1 MATLSV
7 TEKKIKNNEQAP
19 VSTPEPYSSFSTP
32 FLATDKVLQW
42 LLTPS
47 SSPQQ
52 TKPSTLRLANNTTSS
67 STWEHP
73 PVILTTSAISSATS
87 SLFPGFLSSAL
98 PTNLQPTVNCL
109 VNHDDGNPATIE
121 LYAIYVPASQFVLY
135 PRNIFI
141 KLPLLIST
149 HSVRE
154 VKPALYVGTSIQK
167 PSIIINIIIYQI
179 FFHEIIQHL
188 SNNEL
193 FTMPLRCPTIH

>member
-1 MATLSV
+1 MEIQQPLS
-7 TEKKIKNNEQAP
+7 
-19 VSTPEPYSSFSTP
+19 STPY
-32 FLATDKVLQW
+32 
-42 LLTPS
+42 
-47 SSPQQ
+47 
-52 TKPSTLRLANNTTSS
+52 TS
-67 STWEHP
+67 
-73 PVILTTSAISSATS
+73 
-87 SLFPGFLSSAL
+87 
-98 PTNLQPTVNCL
+98 
-109 VNHDDGNPATIE
+109 
-121 LYAIYVPASQFVLY
+121 PASQFVLY

-193 FTMPLRCPTIH
+193 FTMPLRCPTIHWPLPSFATFLWIWFSALHPLQKISHRSKIMWHSFVFFWYLRKAASYTLSTRNHVKLQSHTWS